1 MDAAIANVR
10 AMAEAAAINAAAQET
25 PLELPM
31 KRARK
36 DAACAPCKKARTSLL
51 KDTTLTDEESLLGSY
66 WTTLPDRRGD
76 MILVR
81 RSHRLSRSWAAHVV
95 LVQTLK
101 WPIRCAV
108 KHLTNNKNSPL
119 GLFIVLSFLIVVAC
133 SYFVCIITVS
143 FCLRLVYRMVLA
155 QTLKRPATLVLVKT
169 L

>member
-81 RSHRLSRSWAAHVV
+81 RSHRLSRS
-95 LVQTLK
+95 
-101 WPIRCAV
+101 
-108 KHLTNNKNSPL
+108 
-119 GLFIVLSFLIVVAC
+119 
-133 SYFVCIITVS
+133 
-143 FCLRLVYRMVLA
+143 
-155 QTLKRPATLVLVKT
+155 
-169 L
+169 